1 MRFFE
6 VVLSGAALVSAALA
20 VEFNSWPNSVKAGET
35 VTLTYSP
42 KNAATT
48 ILLRKG
54 PSGDLTTLQ
63 TLTSTLPPQSA
74 KYACN

>member
-20 VEFNSWPNSVKAGET
+20 VEFNSFPQSVKAGEP

-42 KNAATT
+42 KDAATT
-48 ILLRKG
+48 IILRKG
-54 PSGDLTTLQ
+54 KSTNLDTLE
-63 TLTSTLPPQSA
+63 TLTSTFPPWTRA
-74 KYACN
+74 AP